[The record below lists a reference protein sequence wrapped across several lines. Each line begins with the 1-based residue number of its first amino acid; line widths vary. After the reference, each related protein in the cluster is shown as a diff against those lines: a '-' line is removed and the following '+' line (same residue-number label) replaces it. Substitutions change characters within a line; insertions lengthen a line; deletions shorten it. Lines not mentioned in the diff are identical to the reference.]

1 MALLKLPEK
10 KFHET
15 FNKLS
20 APTSE
25 KLLQKIK
32 THLDQQYEKVT
43 NSKKK
48 FEKSKALM
56 ETKKTPFELLNLHV
70 DEQAA
75 VVVAAQKKLEELESY
90 IRNVDF
96 FVDIETVEKT
106 IQLETNRILSKL

>member
-75 VVVAAQKKLEELESY
+75 VVVAAQKKLEELEERR
-90 IRNVDF
+90 IAAKEIFEGMKLKAQEDC
-96 FVDIETVEKT
+96 KT
-106 IQLETNRILSKL
+106 AK